1 MQCKHAKSL
10 TIAAG
15 LPCKPEVVRL
25 PHDLLDI
32 EDAVNMKHIQEYN
45 MLCGCYGTQL

>member
-15 LPCKPEVVRL
+15 LLCQPEVLRL
-25 PHDLLDI
+25 PHELLDI

-45 MLCGCYGTQL
+45 MLCGYYGTQL